1 MTLASHEHRNVKHA
15 VIDASTIG
23 VTKIVTAVTG
33 KHILVVS
40 YCLAPDN
47 NVAVKFISGE
57 GVGGGGDTDLTGLMT
72 LRTGSSATET
82 LNPGVCMGGLM
93 KTDKGKAL
101 SISLTLGI
109 QVSGH
114 VSYIESDF

>member
-33 KHILVVS
+33 KHILVVG

-47 NVAVKFISGE
+47 DVAVKFVSGE
-57 GVGGGGDTDLTGLMT
+57 GVGATDLTGLMT

-93 KTDKGKAL
+93 KTVKGEAF
-101 SISLTLGI
+101 SISLSFGI